1 MVRYT
6 PDMNTHTPSSI
17 DFSKPFALALWWGG
31 AKAYLHIGLLKAL
44 DEQWAH
50 PSAISGTSMWAL
62 IGVAYAA
69 WKTPDQIHD
78 LCKKISY
85 TKLYDFDSNTG
96 MIKWDAI
103 NEFVCEFIGIE
114 TFEELPIPT
123 LVTTT
128 QSSDGAVS
136 YHSSWLIAPI
146 LKATMALA
154 WVFSPPVLAWER
166 HIDGWVSE
174 NLPVQALADLGHT
187 QILASSAMY
196 RGSALPVE
204 TESLFGVTLPTSR
217 LSFQKSVVS
226 ASTYILLKNQE
237 DLMIKCV
244 DTVHNDTC
252 VQLFRP
258 DVSGIS
264 MLDIKEYDTAIEIG
278 YLGGKE
284 LIES

>member
-1 MVRYT
+1 
-6 PDMNTHTPSSI
+6 
-17 DFSKPFALALWWGG
+17 
-31 AKAYLHIGLLKAL
+31 
-44 DEQWAH
+44 
-50 PSAISGTSMWAL
+50 
-62 IGVAYAA
+62 
-69 WKTPDQIHD
+69 
-78 LCKKISY
+78 
-85 TKLYDFDSNTG
+85 
-96 MIKWDAI
+96 
-103 NEFVCEFIGIE
+103 
-114 TFEELPIPT
+114 
-123 LVTTT
+123 
-128 QSSDGAVS
+128 
-136 YHSSWLIAPI
+136 
-146 LKATMALA
+146 
-154 WVFSPPVLAWER
+154 
-166 HIDGWVSE
+166 
-174 NLPVQALADLGHT
+174 VQALADLGHT